1 MLDRLESIDS
11 FHCFPVFYMDEL
23 IPLDIVQNI
32 AREYGYW
39 AIFCGILLENMGIPL
54 PGETVTL
61 VGGFLAGS
69 HELNVWYVLG
79 AATVGAIIGDS
90 GGYALGYYG
99 GWPLLVRIGSWLNI
113 SEEKLE
119 SVRARY
125 SKTADK
131 AVIYGRFVALLR
143 VFAGPLAVSTR
154 MPYPKFLLC
163 NAIGAAAWASVMVSL
178 SYFLGRLVPLEL
190 LLKWVAQFTGLAL
203 AAVVAGVLIAW
214 WIESR
219 QAPTA

>member
-1 MLDRLESIDS
+1 
-11 FHCFPVFYMDEL
+11 MDEL
-23 IPLDIVQNI
+23 IPLDMVQDI

-39 AIFCGILLENMGIPL
+39 AIFFGILLENMGIPM

-79 AATVGAIIGDS
+79 AATAGAIIGDS

-99 GWPLLVRIGSWLNI
+99 GWPLLVRIGGWLNI

-119 SVRARY
+119 SVRDKF
-125 SKTADK
+125 SQNADK
-131 AVIYGRFVALLR
+131 AVLFGRFVALLR
-143 VFAGPLAVSTR
+143 VFAGPLAGITR

-163 NAIGAAAWASVMVSL
+163 NAIGAATWAAAMVSL
-178 SYFLGRLVPLEL
+178 SYFLGRLVPLAL
-190 LLKWVAQFTGLAL
+190 LMKWVGQFTGIAL
-203 AAVVAGVLIAW
+203 AAVVTWVVIAW

-219 QAPTA
+219 QTPTAP